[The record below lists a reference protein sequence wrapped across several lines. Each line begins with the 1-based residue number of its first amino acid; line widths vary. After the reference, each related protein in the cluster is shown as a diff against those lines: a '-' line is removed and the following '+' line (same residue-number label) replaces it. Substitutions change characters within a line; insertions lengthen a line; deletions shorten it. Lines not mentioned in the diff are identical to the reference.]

1 MNTHADGFGT
11 LDPLYQL
18 AMLRV
23 EELQNEAMRGRELR
37 RRQTSG
43 ARGR

>member
-1 MNTHADGFGT
+1 MSARAENFAG

-23 EELQNEAMRGRELR
+23 GELQSEAMRGREFR
-37 RRQTSG
+37 RTLG

>member
-1 MNTHADGFGT
+1 MNAKADHFSA

-23 EELQNEAMRGRELR
+23 DELQCEAMRGRELR
-37 RRQTSG
+37 RRLAAG
-43 ARGR
+43 GRGR

>member
-1 MNTHADGFGT
+1 MNPRAENLAA

-23 EELQNEAMRGRELR
+23 DELQSEAMRGREFR
-37 RRQTSG
+37 RSLG